1 MVKRI
6 IAVCCVL
13 VMTVLIFAACEKKPP
28 MEEINGIEKAVA
40 YDEEGNTVVNSQ
52 GQLRV
57 YSLDEKGYIQYE
69 EDGTPVYS
77 YVNLP
82 SIRADGQTVDTDEY
96 SLTMP
101 EGWETN
107 SAGVFSKNGTD
118 GKCTVSMGLANSL
131 EDSSFDAYIQENR
144 MTNEENVQKV
154 KEQYPNY
161 TVDMS
166 TENFLLAERNA
177 YAATYIIKDENGKV
191 VHYAVMIYYSY
202 EGQAYFINYIC
213 KDGIGYDESFD
224 FTSYIKENY
233 VIK

>member
-40 YDEEGNTVVNSQ
+40 YDEEGQTVLNSS

-69 EDGTPVYS
+69 EDGTPVYN
-77 YVNLP
+77 YVDLP
-82 SIRADGQTVDTDEY
+82 AIRANGQTVDTNDY

-101 EGWETN
+101 EGWEATESGGFFKKEAEKCRVN
-107 SAGVFSKNGTD
+107 MGYVKDLQTETLDSVVQEEVIKSQEVEDEMQKNAPDYQIDKGTD
-118 GKCTVSMGLANSL
+118 EFQLCGKRALSTWHL
-131 EDSSFDAYIQENR
+131 
-144 MTNEENVQKV
+144 V
-154 KEQYPNY
+154 KDPSGN
-161 TVDMS
+161 
-166 TENFLLAERNA
+166 
-177 YAATYIIKDENGKV
+177 V
-191 VHYAVMIYYSY
+191 VHYAVTVYYENQGKLYLVSY
-202 EGQAYFINYIC
+202 GCIDGQ
-213 KDGIGYDESFD
+213 GYDPDFD
-224 FTSYIKENY
+224 FVAYLKENF